1 MVQNITEKVV
11 KRLVQVTSAMKQD
24 GENRV
29 GLIKSE
35 TAFKVSQKMA
45 EAAAARPD
53 VVGKAL
59 NEIAEQDPEILD
71 TVLEVMEVDNLLAS
85 GATIDIL
92 PTGCNVLVQL
102 GERTKAAAGPDIVTA
117 IEVDRDR

>member
-1 MVQNITEKVV
+1 MRQNITEKVV

-45 EAAAARPD
+45 EASAARPEI
-53 VVGKAL
+53 VGKAL
-59 NEIAEQDPEILD
+59 NEIANQDPEILD
-71 TVLEVMEVDNLLAS
+71 TVLEVMEVESLLES
-85 GATIDIL
+85 GATIDVV
-92 PTGCNVLVQL
+92 PQTTSVLLQL
-102 GERTKAAAGPDIVTA
+102 GESTGGSRLA
-117 IEVDRDR
+117 

>member
-1 MVQNITEKVV
+1 
-11 KRLVQVTSAMKQD
+11 MKQD

-45 EAAAARPD
+45 EAAAARPNI
-53 VVGKAL
+53 VGKAL
-59 NEIAEQDPEILD
+59 NEIAKQDPEILD

-92 PTGCNVLVQL
+92 PTSSNVLVQL
-102 GERTKAAAGPDIVTA
+102 GEGTKSTAGHEIVTA
-117 IEVDRDR
+117 TELDRDT

>member
-1 MVQNITEKVV
+1 MVDNITEKVV

-45 EAAAARPD
+45 EASAARPQI
-53 VVGKAL
+53 VGEAL

-71 TVLEVMEVDNLLAS
+71 TVQEVMEVSKLLESNAS
-85 GATIDIL
+85 IDIL
-92 PTGCNVLVQL
+92 PENSNVLIQMSEPKSPPFTPVIDASR
-102 GERTKAAAGPDIVTA
+102 G
-117 IEVDRDR
+117 